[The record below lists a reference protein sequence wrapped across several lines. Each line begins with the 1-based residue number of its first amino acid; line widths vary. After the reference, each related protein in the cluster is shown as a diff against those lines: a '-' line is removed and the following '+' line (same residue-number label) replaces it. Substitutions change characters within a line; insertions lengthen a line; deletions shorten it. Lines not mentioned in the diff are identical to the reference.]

1 MAMLDFLHAALLDP
15 VQAALVLVV
24 VLAYSGPLRLAVAAV
39 AASVVSETIM
49 AIAGAGYTWGEMMA
63 PRLASSLAQAA
74 VLCWIVGAIRP
85 GRAGGASRQQS
96 ATSLAW
102 HVRTF
107 VRRRLPRLRER

>member
-49 AIAGAGYTWGEMMA
+49 AIAGLSCFSMGFFLYARPRAVTAMSMALMPANGTMMP
-63 PRLASSLAQAA
+63 PR
-74 VLCWIVGAIRP
+74 P
-85 GRAGGASRQQS
+85 
-96 ATSLAW
+96 
-102 HVRTF
+102 
-107 VRRRLPRLRER
+107 